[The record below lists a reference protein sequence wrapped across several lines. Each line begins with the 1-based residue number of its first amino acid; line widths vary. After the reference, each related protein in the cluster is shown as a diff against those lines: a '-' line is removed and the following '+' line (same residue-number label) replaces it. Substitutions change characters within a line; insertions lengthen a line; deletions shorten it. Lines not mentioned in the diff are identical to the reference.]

1 MPQMYLAVGSKHYR
15 DPNGPRPS
23 ARNDAG
29 GEGLPEQGFFQPVVL
44 DSAQYAHEAGAGDN
58 AGYQGLCSDC
68 DEREECDIPKHFGG
82 AWRCASYR
90 SQDADAP
97 VTD

>member
-23 ARNDAG
+23 ARNDSA
-29 GEGLPEQGFFQPVVL
+29 GEGLPEQGFFQSVVL
-44 DSAQYAHEAGAGDN
+44 DGGQPAPDVGLGDS

-68 DEREECDIPKHFGG
+68 DDREECDIPKHFGG

-90 SQDADAP
+90 SQDTSAP
-97 VTD
+97 TSD